1 MTGSVSLQLGGIA
14 AVYLLWLVS
23 WLVLGRETLGPEYY
37 NWDESLV
44 ATVAAVTAFN
54 VSRRATRP
62 YPVFL
67 VMLGIGL
74 AMLAVSWITY
84 DPNDTH
90 PFLRFPGQGAP
101 DYSDISYA
109 LFVFLWVCA
118 WGYLA
123 LEQWQRRP
131 PSFLTGVVFT
141 LLIFGLA
148 VILANFYYPQYRASL
163 GTISGR
169 LDAVTSGLEFAA
181 LVIGLACILLGEP
194 AVVTWMLFA
203 TALLVASDMAYSEVD
218 VPSAIEPVWMLGQF
232 LLLSALRVLPGATEA
247 APPQSTTRSSPEEV
261 AARQRSGLSGVL
273 ILLSLGGVLL
283 SVAVGLV
290 PVHPVW
296 KSFFSVLFV
305 VALVVA
311 LVWLT
316 DRFDETVQY
325 LRTYTTRLHQRRLEA
340 EDWRQADTRIR
351 TTLQSTGLGTYLDSL
366 RDSAGRLRQDVLFLG
381 PERLYPAPKLP
392 GGQSKVRC
400 FIVMPFSLEWSD
412 DVHRTLSS
420 ACKSADVQ
428 PVRGDDVFTPTDIL
442 VDIWQSINGADFV
455 IADITGR
462 NPNVLY
468 ELGIAHTLAKPVLII
483 SRNAA
488 DIPIDLSTRRVILY
502 GQSAGDWREDL
513 GIKASKAIKEI
524 LSTYGLNSTAPDL
537 EERGAAQGR
546 PGNIEQAKNS
556 PGEENSGE
564 HTDGVKGLPK
574 LTGV

>member
-1 MTGSVSLQLGGIA
+1 MTGSVSLQLGGLA
-14 AVYLLWLVS
+14 AIYLLWFVI
-23 WLVLGRETLGPEYY
+23 WLVLGREIWGPEYY
-37 NWDESLV
+37 NWDQSLV

-54 VSRRATRP
+54 VSRRATKP

-67 VMLGIGL
+67 VIIGMGL

-84 DPNDTH
+84 DPNGIHT
-90 PFLRFPGQGAP
+90 FRFAGQGAP
-101 DYSDISYA
+101 DYSASSYA
-109 LFVFLWVCA
+109 LFVFVWVCA

-123 LEQWQRRP
+123 LEQWQRRS
-131 PSFLTGVVFT
+131 PSVLTGVVFT
-141 LLIFGLA
+141 VLIFGLA
-148 VILANFYYPQYRASL
+148 IILANFYYPQYRSSL
-163 GTISGR
+163 GTMSGR
-169 LDAVTSGLEFAA
+169 LDAAISGLEFAA

-203 TALLVASDMAYSEVD
+203 TGLLVASDMAYSQAD

-232 LLLSALRVLPGATEA
+232 LLLSALLVLPGAMKA
-247 APPQSTTRSSPEEV
+247 VPPQSTTQSSPEEV
-261 AARQRSGLSGVL
+261 AARHARQRSGLSGVL

-296 KSFFSVLFV
+296 KSFLSVLFV

-340 EDWRQADTRIR
+340 EDWRKADTRIQA
-351 TTLQSTGLGTYLDSL
+351 TLQSTGLSVYLDSL
-366 RDSAGRLRQDVLFLG
+366 RDSAARLRQDVLFLG
-381 PERLYPAPKLP
+381 AERLYPPPKLP
-392 GGQSKVRC
+392 SGEGKVRC
-400 FIVMPFSLEWSD
+400 FIVMPFSLDWSD

-420 ACKSADVQ
+420 ACKAMAVQ

-502 GQSAGDWREDL
+502 GQSEGDWREDL

-524 LSTYGLNSTAPDL
+524 LSTYGLNSTAPD
-537 EERGAAQGR
+537 
-546 PGNIEQAKNS
+546 
-556 PGEENSGE
+556 
-564 HTDGVKGLPK
+564 
-574 LTGV
+574 

>member
-14 AVYLLWLVS
+14 AVYLLWFVS
-23 WLVLGRETLGPEYY
+23 WLVLGREILGPEYY
-37 NWDESLV
+37 NWDQSLV

-54 VSRRATRP
+54 VSRRATKP

-67 VMLGIGL
+67 VMIGIGL

-84 DPNDTH
+84 DPNGIHT
-90 PFLRFPGQGAP
+90 FLRFPGKGAP
-101 DYSDISYA
+101 DYSASSYA
-109 LFVFLWVCA
+109 LFVFVWVCA

-131 PSFLTGVVFT
+131 PSVLTGVVFT
-141 LLIFGLA
+141 VLIFGLA
-148 VILANFYYPQYRASL
+148 VILANFYYPQYRSSL

-169 LDAVTSGLEFAA
+169 LDAAIAGLEFAA

-203 TALLVASDMAYSEVD
+203 TALLVSSDMAYSKAD

-232 LLLSALRVLPGATEA
+232 LLLSALLVLPGAMEA
-247 APPQSTTRSSPEEV
+247 VPPQPTTRSSPEEV

-290 PVHPVW
+290 KVHPVW

-340 EDWRQADTRIR
+340 EDWREADTRIR
-351 TTLQSTGLGTYLDSL
+351 ATLQSTGLGVYLDSL
-366 RDSAGRLRQDVLFLG
+366 RDSAARLRQDVLFLG
-381 PERLYPAPKLP
+381 SERLYPPPKLP
-392 GGQSKVRC
+392 SGEGMVRC

-420 ACKSADVQ
+420 ACKAMAVQ

-502 GQSAGDWREDL
+502 GQSEGDWREDL

-524 LSTYGLNSTAPDL
+524 LSTYGLNSKAPD
-537 EERGAAQGR
+537 
-546 PGNIEQAKNS
+546 
-556 PGEENSGE
+556 
-564 HTDGVKGLPK
+564 
-574 LTGV
+574 

>member
-14 AVYLLWLVS
+14 AVYLLWFVS

-44 ATVAAVTAFN
+44 AIVAAVAAFN
-54 VSRRATRP
+54 VSRRAVKP

-67 VMLGIGL
+67 GMLGIGL

-84 DPNDTH
+84 DPNGIHT
-90 PFLRFPGQGAP
+90 FLRFPGQGAP
-101 DYSDISYA
+101 DYSSISYA
-109 LFVFLWVCA
+109 LFVFVWVCA

-131 PSFLTGVVFT
+131 PSVLTGVVFAV
-141 LLIFGLA
+141 LIFGLA
-148 VILANFYYPQYRASL
+148 VILANFYYPQYRSSL
-163 GTISGR
+163 DTISGR

-203 TALLVASDMAYSEVD
+203 TALLMASDMAYSEVD
-218 VPSAIEPVWMLGQF
+218 IPSAIEPIWMLGQF
-232 LLLSALRVLPGATEA
+232 LLLSALLVLPGATEA
-247 APPQSTTRSSPEEV
+247 VLPQSTTRSSPEEV

-325 LRTYTTRLHQRRLEA
+325 LRSYTTRLHQRRLEA
-340 EDWRQADTRIR
+340 EDWREAETRIR
-351 TTLQSTGLGTYLDSL
+351 TSLQSTGLGVYLDSL
-366 RDSAGRLRQDVLFLG
+366 CDSAGRLKQDVLFLG

-392 GGQSKVRC
+392 GGQGKVRC

-420 ACKSADVQ
+420 ACKAAAVQ

-483 SRNAA
+483 SRNAT

-502 GQSAGDWREDL
+502 GQSEGDWREDL

-524 LSTYGLNSTAPDL
+524 LSTYGLNSIETDL

-546 PGNIEQAKNS
+546 PGTIEQAKGS
-556 PGEENSGE
+556 PGEENSE
-564 HTDGVKGLPK
+564 STTMEPRAYPN
-574 LTGV
+574 